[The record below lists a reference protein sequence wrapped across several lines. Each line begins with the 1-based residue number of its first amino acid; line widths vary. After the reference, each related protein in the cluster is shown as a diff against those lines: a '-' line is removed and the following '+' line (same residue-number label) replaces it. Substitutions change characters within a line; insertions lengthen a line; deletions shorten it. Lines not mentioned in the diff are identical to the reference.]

1 MPKRKLAKKEDIILK
16 MISDG
21 ITVTSI
27 CKGMGISRF
36 TFYKYLN
43 DNQDLKEAYQL
54 ARSSYSSEFRS
65 DYEKLLVGAVVGTAK
80 VDVIALKEMG
90 VHSRWLES
98 KCNPEEFGDTS
109 KAMMQLK
116 NGDTE
121 INIAWMTDGTGN
133 DTV

>member
-1 MPKRKLAKKEDIILK
+1 
-16 MISDG
+16 
-21 ITVTSI
+21 
-27 CKGMGISRF
+27 
-36 TFYKYLN
+36 
-43 DNQDLKEAYQL
+43 
-54 ARSSYSSEFRS
+54 
-65 DYEKLLVGAVVGTAK
+65 
-80 VDVIALKEMG
+80 MG